1 MCELFVKEQFLNSC
15 SKDLAANYSAM
26 SAEHLVT
33 EHQIVLKGEVEE
45 VRAASVLLQYAI
57 GPATLSKITVALGL

>member
-15 SKDLAANYSAM
+15 SKDLAANYGAM

-45 VRAASVLLQYAI
+45 QRLCFYSMRSVRPLCQRLQW
-57 GPATLSKITVALGL
+57 L